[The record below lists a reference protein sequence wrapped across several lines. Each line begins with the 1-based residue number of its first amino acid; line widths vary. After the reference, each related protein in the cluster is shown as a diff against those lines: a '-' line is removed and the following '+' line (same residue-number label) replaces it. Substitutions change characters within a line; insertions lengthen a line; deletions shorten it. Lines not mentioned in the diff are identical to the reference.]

1 MRRRISRKN
10 NLLIRRILVLAILL
24 IVVAIL
30 LTSCSKNK
38 ENLENIEEELNS
50 EVIVEGIDFSRI
62 YYPDTENTYLY
73 SEVKPI
79 NRPNIEEAIIKVF
92 DELKAGPQQERL
104 KKIISENVKVLSVKV
119 EENICTIDLSQEF
132 IDENT
137 DNSTMRLY
145 SVVNSICALPVVDLV
160 KINIEGNES
169 AVLGEYSL
177 KDVFEENANIVF

>member
-1 MRRRISRKN
+1 MD
-10 NLLIRRILVLAILL
+10 
-24 IVVAIL
+24 
-30 LTSCSKNK
+30 
-38 ENLENIEEELNS
+38 S
-50 EVIVEGIDFSRI
+50 EVIIEGVDFSKI
-62 YYPDTENTYLY
+62 YYPDTEDTYLY

-119 EENICTIDLSQEF
+119 EENICTVDLSQEF

-145 SVVNSICALPVVDLV
+145 SVVNSICALPVVDSV

-177 KDVFEENANIVF
+177 KDVLEENLVEEVSFENVVPEQFVVDEVVNGFQPPCFDCCFHHIKNIN